1 MQFVQLHTD
10 SIQENT
16 MAKTVTTRLD
26 DKYVNK
32 IDEMAAKKGI
42 DRSALLRLFL
52 INSLEEQMI
61 RESLEDYKAGTIT
74 LWEAAQHCKLTLWEM
89 IKEIEKA
96 HIYTSYDLKAL
107 KNDLKALNG

>member
-1 MQFVQLHTD
+1 
-10 SIQENT
+10 

-42 DRSALLRLFL
+42 DRSAILRLF
-52 INSLEEQMI
+52 IVNSIREQTI
-61 RESLEDYKAGTIT
+61 QESLENYKSGTIS
-74 LWEAAQHCKLTLWEM
+74 LWEAAQHCDLTLWEM

-96 HIYTSYDLKAL
+96 HIHSNYGLSDLK
-107 KNDLKALNG
+107 KDLKALNG

>member
-1 MQFVQLHTD
+1 
-10 SIQENT
+10 

-26 DKYVNK
+26 DKFVSK

-52 INSLEEQMI
+52 VNSLKEQTI
-61 RESLEDYKAGTIT
+61 QDSLESYKSGTIT
-74 LWEAAQHCKLTLWEM
+74 LWEAAQHSNLTLWEM

-96 HIYTSYDLKAL
+96 HIHSNYDLTELEKDLKAL
-107 KNDLKALNG
+107 HG

>member
-1 MQFVQLHTD
+1 
-10 SIQENT
+10 

-42 DRSALLRLFL
+42 DRSAILRLFL
-52 INSLEEQMI
+52 VNSIREQTIQDSLENYKSGINS
-61 RESLEDYKAGTIT
+61 
-74 LWEAAQHCKLTLWEM
+74 LWEAAQHCDLTLWEM

-96 HIYTSYDLKAL
+96 HIHSNYNLSDLK
-107 KNDLKALNG
+107 KDLKALNG

>member
-1 MQFVQLHTD
+1 
-10 SIQENT
+10 

-26 DKYVNK
+26 DNCVSK

-52 INSLEEQMI
+52 VNSLREQTI
-61 RESLEDYKAGTIT
+61 QDSLESYKSGTIT
-74 LWEAAQHCKLTLWEM
+74 LWEAAQHSNLTLWEM

-96 HIYTSYDLKAL
+96 HIHSNYDLTEL
-107 KNDLKALNG
+107 KKDLKALNG

>member
-1 MQFVQLHTD
+1 
-10 SIQENT
+10 

-42 DRSALLRLFL
+42 DRSAILRLFL
-52 INSLEEQMI
+52 VNSIREQTIQDSLEN
-61 RESLEDYKAGTIT
+61 YKSGTIS
-74 LWEAAQHCKLTLWEM
+74 LWEAAQHCDLTLWEM

-96 HIYTSYDLKAL
+96 HIHSNYDLSDL
-107 KNDLKALNG
+107 KKDLKALNG

>member
-1 MQFVQLHTD
+1 
-10 SIQENT
+10 

-26 DKYVNK
+26 DEYVNK

-52 INSLEEQMI
+52 VNSLKEQTI
-61 RESLEDYKAGTIT
+61 QDSLESYKSGTIT
-74 LWEAAQHCKLTLWEM
+74 LWEAAQNCSLTLWEM

-96 HIYTSYDLKAL
+96 HVYSNYDL
-107 KNDLKALNG
+107 NDLKKDLRALNG

>member
-1 MQFVQLHTD
+1 
-10 SIQENT
+10 

-26 DKYVNK
+26 EKYVIR

-42 DRSALLRLFL
+42 DRSALMRLFL
-52 INSLEEQMI
+52 INSLEEHMI
-61 RESLEDYKAGTIT
+61 RESLEDYKAGTVT
-74 LWEAAQHCKLTLWEM
+74 LWEAAQNCKMTLWEM

>member
-1 MQFVQLHTD
+1 
-10 SIQENT
+10 

-26 DKYVNK
+26 DECVSK

-52 INSLEEQMI
+52 VNSLREQTI
-61 RESLEDYKAGTIT
+61 QDSLERYKAGTIT
-74 LWEAAQHCKLTLWEM
+74 LWEAAQLSNVTLWEM

-96 HIYTSYDLKAL
+96 HIHSNYDLTELKKDLKAM
-107 KNDLKALNG
+107 NG

>member
-1 MQFVQLHTD
+1 
-10 SIQENT
+10 

-26 DKYVNK
+26 DKYVHK

-42 DRSALLRLFL
+42 DRSSLVRLFL

-61 RESLEDYKAGTIT
+61 RESLGDYKAGTVT
-74 LWEAAQHCKLTLWEM
+74 LWEAAQNCKMTLWEM

>member
-1 MQFVQLHTD
+1 
-10 SIQENT
+10 

-26 DKYVNK
+26 DKCVSK

-52 INSLEEQMI
+52 VNSLREQTI
-61 RESLEDYKAGTIT
+61 QDSLESYKSGTIT
-74 LWEAAQHCKLTLWEM
+74 LWEAAQHSNLTLWEM

-96 HIYTSYDLKAL
+96 HIHSNYDLTEL
-107 KNDLKALNG
+107 KKDLKALNG